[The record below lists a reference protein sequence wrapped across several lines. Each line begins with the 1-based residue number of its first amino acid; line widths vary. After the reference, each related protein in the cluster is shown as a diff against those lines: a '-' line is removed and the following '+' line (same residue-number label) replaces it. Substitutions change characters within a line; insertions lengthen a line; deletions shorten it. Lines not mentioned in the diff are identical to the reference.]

1 MSLWAGPPPT
11 VIGRTRS
18 HLSQTQREAGLVVSV
33 SERTW
38 QDWERGVAEMPVA
51 CWELYLIRAGVLSVE
66 RTVRGDIPVWLNTEA
81 DRTILRRSRGGG

>member
-18 HLSQTQREAGLVVSV
+18 HLGMTQREAGLVVSV

-51 CWELYLIRAGVLSVE
+51 AWELLLARIGALTFNPAQR
-66 RTVRGDIPVWLNTEA
+66 DIPEWLAAEA
-81 DRTILRRSRGGG
+81 DRAVVRRTRGEG